1 MKGGYRTGAGRKK
14 KDRSNQDYFE
24 DAESYLLAV
33 VQGRA
38 IPDAVRVQAAKS
50 LIAYQTAKKR
60 APVKS
65 LPPAKLRQKTA
76 NDIEAN
82 NAAEFEAKAA
92 EILKKYRRIK
102 S

>member
-1 MKGGYRTGAGRKK
+1 MKGGYRAGAGRKK

-33 VQGRA
+33 VQGRTL
-38 IPDAVRVQAAKS
+38 PDAVRVQAAKS

-65 LPPAKLRQKTA
+65 LPPAKLQEKTER
-76 NDIEAN
+76 DIEKSDI
-82 NAAEFEAKAA
+82 EDFEKKAA
-92 EILKKYRRIK
+92 AIREKYQKRR